1 MKNAMKKISAMFL
14 ILALVFTLGG
24 CMYANESF
32 VINADGSGTCES
44 LIEVEKAVYDAML
57 EQMAGIAGTENGF
70 DVFEGETPD
79 VVKKD
84 GVEYYQMK
92 ESVSFS
98 SLEELSDALAESYEN
113 VIISEAGIRMCMPSS
128 MTAAEYEEAKEV
140 YKELDVD
147 IDTMLNMT
155 VSFKMPEKISAV
167 SKLGTISADGY
178 TATFELGMKDMTET
192 IEFMVSTAKETLAPT
207 VSGIKNGSIY
217 NKAVSFEVNDISG
230 IKSAVYKKDSGKNN
244 AFDFSKKV
252 TKNGKYTVKATDYYG
267 NTRTVKFTIKDTKKP
282 TVTGVKNG
290 KTYTSE
296 KTIKFK
302 DNCAVSK
309 ATLNGKKIKSGKT
322 VSAKGSYKLVVT
334 DVNGLKTTVSF
345 KIK

>member
-32 VINADGSGTCES
+32 VINADGSGTYEICMEFNK
-44 LIEVEKAVYDAML
+44 EKYDDFL
-57 EQMAGIAGTENGF
+57 EQFTGESNIN
-70 DVFEGETPD
+70 VFGEEIP
-79 VVKKD
+79 VVIKKD

-98 SLEELSDALAESYEN
+98 SLEDLSDALSERYEN
-113 VIISEAGIRMCMPSS
+113 VIVNKTGIRMCILNSIIEP
-128 MTAAEYEEAKEV
+128 TYEEYRAKYEETDV
-140 YKELDVD
+140 ELN
-147 IDTMLNMT
+147 TMLNMT
-155 VSFKMPEKISAV
+155 VSFTMPEKISAV

-192 IEFMVSTAKETLAPT
+192 IELMVSTEKESSAPT
-207 VSGIKNGSIY
+207 VSGVKNGSTY
-217 NKAVSFEVNDISG
+217 NKAVSFAVNDISG
-230 IKSAVYKKDSGKNN
+230 IKSAVYKKDCGKNN